1 MERIIALAGRNELE
15 KLMCRVCS
23 SISSNDYMCYG
34 GVNNLLVI
42 ERVKSFVCFIS
53 CDMNRSIELKEIL
66 HTIYNKGF
74 DLVCP
79 FSGMEKESLL
89 ISSSNV

>member
-1 MERIIALAGRNELE
+1 MERIIALVGGNELG
-15 KLMCRVCS
+15 KMMCRVCS
-23 SISSNDYMCYG
+23 SISRNGYSCYG

-42 ERVKSFVCFIS
+42 ESVKSFVCFIS
-53 CDMNRSIELKEIL
+53 CNMNRSIELKEIL

-79 FSGMEKESLL
+79 FSGMEMELLL

>member
-1 MERIIALAGRNELE
+1 MKRIIALAGENESWQ
-15 KLMCRVCS
+15 LMRRSCCS
-23 SISSNDYMCYG
+23 INSNGHMCYG

-42 ERVKSFVCFIS
+42 ESVKSFVCFIS

-66 HTIYNKGF
+66 HTIYDKGF

-79 FSGMEKESLL
+79 FSGMEMELLL
-89 ISSSNV
+89 IFSSNI